1 MKKIISTL
9 LLSSILTI
17 PNMVMAQSNAN
28 KTGTFKVNSTLTSTC
43 SISANSVNF
52 GAFMLPLSAQSSSG
66 SINLLCSKQAPYT
79 IDLAYGGVYGQG
91 QTNADYWTLSSRNAF
106 YSNGPHT
113 YSKYSSSGVFI
124 ESKGVMDNVDN
135 TGNIGRILGCTFTGN
150 KCSTAKTSYDYGIM
164 SGAAKGD
171 KVAYAIYVPGDN
183 SKVWN
188 AGKNSYSGLGTG
200 KEESLNFQAK
210 IITAQSPNS
219 FPTPDFYMDTVTAT
233 VTY

>member
-28 KTGTFKVNSTLTSTC
+28 KTGTFKVNSTLTATC
-43 SISANSVNF
+43 SLSANSVNF
-52 GAFMLPLSAQSSSG
+52 GAFMLPLSAQSTSG

-91 QTNADYWTLSSRNAF
+91 QLEDGTYWVFTDA
-106 YSNGPHT
+106 GPNNQNL
-113 YSKYSSSGVFI
+113 YSKYSATDKLIKTQLVTRGLDVAS
-124 ESKGVMDNVDN
+124 
-135 TGNIGRILGCTFTGN
+135 TLGCTYPSGYKCFTG
-150 KCSTAKTSYDYGIM
+150 KTSYDYGVM